1 LGILSINMAIS
12 YEEALATLQS
22 MFTPQGY
29 TSQQLDAVL
38 RHHGGHMENTVE
50 TLLSHGEGKPE
61 ELMNKLQSIPVGNN
75 NSTANS
81 NSNASDGLPGVLHQH
96 NIDADEELAR
106 QLAAEDERGSRNGSS
121 ILSTQNNINNRGS
134 PTRSNLGL
142 GMASAM
148 GRNRLSPGERR
159 PMASNITAPSTIQ
172 QQTATQQPPAGT
184 KGIGIATKLPSDF
197 LRIPG
202 RTYPNN
208 EGRSSNILVS
218 STDPISSAAGPGGV
232 GQMMSDEQLARMLQD
247 ELFQEELRNN
257 PEFSH
262 LAGRRNPR
270 SIATGGGGRQTTGRS
285 TYSGAQGGGS
295 GGDFLEDLGEN
306 LSKLGDAA
314 KRRFQT
320 FAANWNDPNRQSNQ
334 SSRPLF
340 GGGGRSQQSNVNTGN
355 ERRGLLANDLNMEDE
370 GEELDFIGSGGNSSS
385 NNFFEMNDVGDK
397 KKD

>member
-1 LGILSINMAIS
+1 MAIS

-61 ELMNKLQSIPVGNN
+61 ELMNKLQSIPVGNS
-75 NSTANS
+75 NSSSTENS
-81 NSNASDGLPGVLHQH
+81 NSNASDGLPGKVHQH

-106 QLAAEDERGSRNGSS
+106 QLAAEDERSSRSGSS
-121 ILSTQNNINNRGS
+121 RLSTQNNRGS

-159 PMASNITAPSTIQ
+159 PMASNITAPSTRQ
-172 QQTATQQPPAGT
+172 RQTATQQPPAGT

-208 EGRSSNILVS
+208 EGRSSNNLVS
-218 STDPISSAAGPGGV
+218 SIDPISSAAGPGGV

-295 GGDFLEDLGEN
+295 GGGDFLEDLGDN
-306 LSKLGDAA
+306 LSKLGEAA

-340 GGGGRSQQSNVNTGN
+340 GGGTSQQSNVNTGN

-370 GEELDFIGSGGNSSS
+370 GEELDFVGNGGNSSS

>member
-1 LGILSINMAIS
+1 MAIS
-12 YEEALATLQS
+12 YEEAQS

-29 TSQQLDAVL
+29 NSQQLDAVL

-50 TLLSHGEGKPE
+50 TLLNHGEGTPD

-75 NSTANS
+75 SNNSTANS
-81 NSNASDGLPGVLHQH
+81 NSNADTLPGEVHQH

-106 QLAAEDERGSRNGSS
+106 QLAAEDERDGRSGNSR
-121 ILSTQNNINNRGS
+121 LSTQNNNNRGS

-142 GMASAM
+142 GLASAM

-159 PMASNITAPSTIQ
+159 PMASNITSPSRQ
-172 QQTATQQPPAGT
+172 QQQQPTRQQPATQQTPAGT
-184 KGIGIATKLPSDF
+184 KGIGISTQLPSDF

-202 RTYPNN
+202 RIYPNN
-208 EGRSSNILVS
+208 EGRPSNNEVS
-218 STDPISSAAGPGGV
+218 SDPIASAAGPV

-270 SIATGGGGRQTTGRS
+270 SITSDGGGRQTTGRS
-285 TYSGAQGGGS
+285 TYSGAQGGS
-295 GGDFLEDLGEN
+295 GANDFFEDLGDN
-306 LSKLGDAA
+306 LSKLGDVA
-314 KRRFQT
+314 KRRFQD
-320 FAANWNDPNRQSNQ
+320 FAASWNDPNRQSNQ

-340 GGGGRSQQSNVNTGN
+340 GGGGGRSQTNVNTGN
-355 ERRGLLANDLNMEDE
+355 ERRGLLADDLNMEDE
-370 GEELDFIGSGGNSSS
+370 GEELDFVGSGGNSTS

>member
-1 LGILSINMAIS
+1 MAIS

-29 TSQQLDAVL
+29 NSQQLDAVL

-50 TLLSHGEGKPE
+50 TLLNHGEGSPD
-61 ELMNKLQSIPVGNN
+61 ELMNKLQSIPAGNNSN

-81 NSNASDGLPGVLHQH
+81 NSNADTLPGEVHQH

-106 QLAAEDERGSRNGSS
+106 QLAAEDERAGRSGSS
-121 ILSTQNNINNRGS
+121 RLSTQNNRGS

-142 GMASAM
+142 GLASAM

-159 PMASNITAPSTIQ
+159 PMASNITSPSRQ
-172 QQTATQQPPAGT
+172 QQPTRQQPATQQPPVGT
-184 KGIGIATKLPSDF
+184 KGIGISTQLPSDF

-202 RTYPNN
+202 RTYND
-208 EGRSSNILVS
+208 EGRSSNNTS
-218 STDPISSAAGPGGV
+218 SDPITSASLPGDIG

-270 SIATGGGGRQTTGRS
+270 SITTGGGGRQTTGRS
-285 TYSGAQGGGS
+285 TYSGAQGGS
-295 GGDFLEDLGEN
+295 GANDFFEDLGDN
-306 LSKLGDAA
+306 LSKLGDVA
-314 KRRFQT
+314 KRRFQD
-320 FAANWNDPNRQSNQ
+320 FAANWNGNDPNRQSNQ
-334 SSRPLF
+334 SSRQLF
-340 GGGGRSQQSNVNTGN
+340 GGGGGGRSQSNVNTGN
-355 ERRGLLANDLNMEDE
+355 ERRGLLADDLNMEDE
-370 GEELDFIGSGGNSSS
+370 GEELDFIGNGGNSSS
-385 NNFFEMNDVGDK
+385 NNFVEMNDVGDK